1 VPIHR
6 MFAAPTVAGL
16 AGVLAELQTEPDQ
29 VATIAAL
36 RVEVASLSD
45 DEVRKLLGS

>member
-1 VPIHR
+1 
-6 MFAAPTVAGL
+6 
-16 AGVLAELQTEPDQ
+16 

-45 DEVRKLLGS
+45 DEVRKLLGD